1 MTLQEELLDIKR
13 KQNISWD
20 IAKNKV
26 KENPSLDLF
35 TMFYDSYQPDS
46 ELYQMLKKAK
56 LSDLSHFPSRL
67 SYIRQFIYV

>member
-13 KQNISWD
+13 KQNISWNF
-20 IAKNKV
+20 AKDKI

-35 TMFYDSYQPDS
+35 TMFYDSNEPDS

-56 LSDLSHFPSRL
+56 LSDLSHIPSRL
-67 SYIRQFIYV
+67 SYMRQFNYV